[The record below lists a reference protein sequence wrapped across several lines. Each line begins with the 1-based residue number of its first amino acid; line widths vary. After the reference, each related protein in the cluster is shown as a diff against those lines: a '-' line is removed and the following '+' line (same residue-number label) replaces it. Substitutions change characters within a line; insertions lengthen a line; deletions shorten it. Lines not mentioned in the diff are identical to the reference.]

1 MTLVFFCKRKEKKK
15 VPGTRIF
22 NDTVKTR
29 SSDIS
34 DFNSESD
41 ITSVN
46 DNS

>member
-1 MTLVFFCKRKEKKK
+1 MTLVFFWKRKEKKK
-15 VPGTRIF
+15 VPGARTF
-22 NDTVKTR
+22 NNAVKTR

-34 DFNSESD
+34 EFNSESD